1 MPRTFGDSNVHMSHF
16 DKMVECNDD
25 LPLAH
30 SAEPTDQESRIGQ
43 FIADNLVE
51 DGATLQMGEK
61 RALLVTTM
69 SVVANLCCVM
79 RILGIGSIPN
89 AVLRKL
95 HDHRDLGVHTEMFS
109 DGVIP
114 LIKEGVITNAQ
125 KVLHTGKLVSGF
137 AYGSRDLYDF
147 MDNNPLIGSTY

>member
-69 SVVANLCCVM
+69 SVVANLCCGM
-79 RILGIGSIPN
+79 M
-89 AVLRKL
+89 
-95 HDHRDLGVHTEMFS
+95 T
-109 DGVIP
+109 
-114 LIKEGVITNAQ
+114 
-125 KVLHTGKLVSGF
+125 
-137 AYGSRDLYDF
+137 
-147 MDNNPLIGSTY
+147 